1 MASNPDLENFVK
13 WVSEGIKSPLYTP
26 DLLQKIFHELRTYNT
41 PEQWICARGEFST
54 FKDFGTFSR
63 LAKEKIEN
71 VCVKVGLADYPITD
85 FIVRDI
91 MEKFTHEK
99 HITIRGSLPSLVV
112 ASGDNLIFGRGD
124 YIADVLVVRKR
135 TFPYL
140 SWKKPQKSRIF
151 HIQITMATLKWDYKT
166 ETLSFMKL

>member
-1 MASNPDLENFVK
+1 M
-13 WVSEGIKSPLYTP
+13 
-26 DLLQKIFHELRTYNT
+26 QKIFHALRTYNT

-54 FKDFGTFSR
+54 FKDLETFSR

-71 VCVKVGLADYPITD
+71 VCVEAGLADHRITD
-85 FIVRDI
+85 LIVRDI
-91 MEKFTHEK
+91 MEKFTQHNR
-99 HITIRGSLPSLVV
+99 ITIRGSLPSLVA

-140 SWKKPQKSRIF
+140 SWKKPQKSHIF
-151 HIQITMATLKWDYKT
+151 HIQITLATLKWDYKT